1 MTAAAES
8 ESFLLCQPHW
18 APFLSHVRRAIG
30 PLRAHLETILQSQR
44 RNGSAGDGRP
54 DPEVWTGTGEELV
67 AGLAARVQRFCQE
80 ALIAFPKSLATAGRS
95 PRYQD
100 SLKGRVATKFLIV
113 LREVRNLAK
122 SLNWKEMLAKHK

>member
-30 PLRAHLETILQSQR
+30 PLRAHLETILHSQR
-44 RNGSAGDGRP
+44 RNGGGGDGRP

-67 AGLAARVQRFCQE
+67 AGLAARVQRFGQE

-100 SLKGRVATKFLIV
+100 SLKERAATKFFNV
-113 LREVRNLAK
+113 L
-122 SLNWKEMLAKHK
+122 S